1 MTLFWKWKSKV
12 EYENIVVF
20 FPTCV
25 NAFLIICLFFDND
38 FHRKSERATVITL
51 YQRGFVSRVFRI
63 KCVWLN
69 TEELLKRPR

>member
-38 FHRKSERATVITL
+38 FHRKSGRATFITL